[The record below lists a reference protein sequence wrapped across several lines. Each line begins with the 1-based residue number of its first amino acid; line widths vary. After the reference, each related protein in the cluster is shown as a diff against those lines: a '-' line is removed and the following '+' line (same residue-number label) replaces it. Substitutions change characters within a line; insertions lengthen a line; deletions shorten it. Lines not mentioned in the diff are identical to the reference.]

1 MVALGS
7 TNATMKS
14 STTLKPFF
22 TIITSATCMPNLQGT
37 SQLQQNMCQTYKDHK
52 GMNKIMRTRWL
63 TKFKKSKAK
72 FNIVNVV
79 MKHSYPLL
87 TQNLSHKMIS
97 FDRPCNLTKDFLKE

>member
-1 MVALGS
+1 
-7 TNATMKS
+7 
-14 STTLKPFF
+14 
-22 TIITSATCMPNLQGT
+22 MPNLQGT